1 MVTNSVKR
9 MTHFLSASV
18 AIALTLGLSGCG
30 GDAATDTDVAAV
42 DTSTSIDDWRL
53 VWSDEFDGST
63 IDASKWTHEVNCDG
77 GGNFEQQC
85 YTDSTDNSFVS
96 DGTLKIVAK
105 PSTDGES
112 KPYTSARLVTKNKG
126 DWTYGRFEMRAKMPS
141 GQGSWPAFWMLSTDE
156 VYGEWP
162 KSGEIDIVESV
173 NLKELNADG
182 EEERS
187 IVGTLYYGSGEAN
200 ANNQFDS
207 SGKTFDLLD
216 GANPADDFHTYAIEW
231 QEGEIRWFVDD
242 YLYATQRKSTL
253 RTNSRGEVLGLTEL
267 GRGWYAELFN
277 QVTGELE
284 PVWGNAPFD
293 QDFHLLLNLAVGGA
307 FPGNTNN
314 AANFPN
320 GIDPAAFANGQ
331 TYEIDYVRVYKC
343 NADEADGSGCENI
356 RNGYNEV
363 ATDENPTGALVLGV
377 APTPTP
383 PIGPARGIV
392 IFEDAELPGWPL
404 WDDSNKTT
412 PSVVVDE
419 DPTYGA
425 VAEFAI
431 TDNAGTVLG
440 FNSRISDDQKT
451 FNATGIQA
459 DGTISFD
466 MKVVSAPAGT
476 DNWLLKVES
485 DGGANRSG
493 TGTGDL
499 LFLQNS
505 IEGQFPVEG
514 VWQTYTFPLQAL
526 ADAGLELGLIDLI
539 MIFPQYALG
548 EGAVYRVDNVK
559 FNVGGDTG
567 GVESRTEVFYDD
579 VLADGLAYNSY
590 NPDGLISFD
599 AEVAEDGRGNVIEIV
614 KTGATGNFYFEASQA
629 YDLSSWEAD
638 GDLVF
643 DINVSSIGSGVQ
655 LYVKFDSGWPNVSD
669 YIVTLPTTGE
679 WATVRIPVADILAN
693 RNSFDNGI
701 ADPQNIVNVFVVEPT
716 GSMTF
721 KLDNVRLDIEGTNS
735 GTPTIVESFYTDAL
749 ADTLVYN
756 SYNPDGLI
764 SYDAE
769 VAEEG
774 RGNVI
779 EIVKSGATGNFYFEA
794 LEAFDLTSW
803 EAEGDLVFDINV
815 SSIDAGVQLYVKFDS
830 GWPNVSDYIVTL
842 PATGQW
848 ATVRIPV
855 ADILANSNSFDNGI
869 ADPQNIVNVFVVEP
883 TGVMTFK
890 LDNVR
895 LEIPGTE
902 APAAETEVVM
912 WYEDALADGLAFDS
926 YNPEGAVVGSEVNE
940 EGYGTVIQVEKT
952 GAVGNYYIVA
962 PDGGF
967 DISSFE
973 DTGELVFNLSVT
985 SVASGVELYVKF
997 DSGWPNVSDYSVPL
1011 PAEGVWTE
1019 VRISVG
1025 EILANGNSFGS
1036 GTADPFNLTNLFV
1049 VEPTGV
1055 MTFKLD
1061 SIRLEKQ

>member
-18 AIALTLGLSGCG
+18 AIALTFGLAGCG

-42 DTSTSIDDWRL
+42 DVSTSIDDWRL

-63 IDASKWTHEVNCDG
+63 IDASKWTHEVNCEG
-77 GGNFEQQC
+77 GGNFEKQC
-85 YTDSTDNSFVS
+85 YTDSSENSFVS

-105 PSTDGES
+105 PSTDGEAL
-112 KPYTSARLVTKNKG
+112 PYTSARLVTKNKG

-156 VYGEWP
+156 VYGDWP
-162 KSGEIDIVESV
+162 KSGEIDIVETV

-200 ANNQFDS
+200 DNNQFDS

-216 GANPADDFHTYAIEW
+216 GSNPADDFHTYAIEW
-231 QEGEIRWFVDD
+231 QAGEIRWYVDD

-253 RTNSRGEVLGLTEL
+253 RTNSRGEVLGLTEF

-277 QVTGELE
+277 QVSGELE

-293 QDFHLLLNLAVGGA
+293 QDFHILLNLAVGGA
-307 FPGNTNN
+307 FPANTNN

-320 GIDPAAFANGQ
+320 GIDPAAFADGQ

-343 NADEADGSGCENI
+343 NAEQADGSGCENI

-363 ATDENPTGALVLGV
+363 ATEEKPTGALVLGV

-392 IFEDAELPGWPL
+392 IFEDEELPGWPL

-419 DPTYGA
+419 DPEYGA
-425 VAEFAI
+425 VAEFEI

-451 FNATGIQA
+451 FNATGIQ
-459 DGTISFD
+459 DTGTISFD
-466 MKVVSAPAGT
+466 MKVISAPTGT
-476 DNWLLKVES
+476 DNWLLKVEA

-514 VWQTYTFPLQAL
+514 VWQTYTFALQDL
-526 ADAGLELGLIDLI
+526 AAAGLELGLIDLI
-539 MIFPQYALG
+539 MIFPEYALG

-559 FNVGGDTG
+559 FEVGGDAG
-567 GVESRTEVFYDD
+567 GVEARTEVFYDD
-579 VLADGLAYNSY
+579 VLASGLAYNSF

-599 AEVAEDGRGNVIEIV
+599 AEVAEDGRGNVIEII
-614 KTGATGNFYFEASQA
+614 KTGATGNFYFEASEP
-629 YDLSSWEAD
+629 YDLTSWEAD

-643 DINVSSIGSGVQ
+643 DINVSSIDAGVQ

-693 RNSFDNGI
+693 SNSFDNGI
-701 ADPQNIVNVFVVEPT
+701 ADPSNILNVFVVEPT
-716 GSMTF
+716 GVMTF
-721 KLDNVRLDIEGTNS
+721 KLDNVRLDIEGAGS
-735 GTPTIVESFYTDAL
+735 TPTIVENFYTDVL
-749 ADTLVYN
+749 EDDYTYN
-756 SYNPDGLI
+756 SFNPDGFVSFNEALPE
-764 SYDAE
+764 D
-769 VAEEG
+769 G

-779 EIVKSGATGNFYFEA
+779 EVVKTGATGNFYFEA
-794 LEAFDLTSW
+794 PAGGFDLTPF
-803 EAEGDLVFDINV
+803 ENAGELVFDLNV
-815 SSIDAGVQLYVKFDS
+815 SSLDAGVELYAKFDS
-830 GWPNVSDYIVTL
+830 GWPNVSDYSVTL

-855 ADILANSNSFDNGI
+855 ADILANGNTFGDGT
-869 ADPQNIVNVFVVEP
+869 ADPSNLLNVFVVEP

-890 LDNVR
+890 LDNIR
-895 LEIPGTE
+895 LEIPGTD
-902 APAAETEVVM
+902 APATETEVVT
-912 WYEDALADGLAFDS
+912 WYEDALADGLSFDS
-926 YNPEGAVVGSEVNE
+926 FNPDGVVSATEVNE
-940 EGYGTVIQVEKT
+940 EGYGTVLQITKT
-952 GAVGNYYIVA
+952 GATGNYYIVA
-962 PDGGF
+962 ADGGF

-973 DTGELVFNLSVT
+973 DTGELVFNLNVT
-985 SVASGVELYVKF
+985 SADGGVELYVKF

-1019 VRISVG
+1019 VRISVA
-1025 EILANGNSFGS
+1025 EILANGNTFGD

-1061 SIRLEKQ
+1061 NIRLEK

>member
-1 MVTNSVKR
+1 V
-9 MTHFLSASV
+9 
-18 AIALTLGLSGCG
+18 
-30 GDAATDTDVAAV
+30 
-42 DTSTSIDDWRL
+42 STSIDDWRL
-53 VWSDEFDGST
+53 VWSDEFDGTS
-63 IDASKWTHEVNCDG
+63 IDSAKWTHEVNCEG

-85 YTDSTDNSFVS
+85 YTDSPDNSFVS

-105 PSTDGES
+105 PSTDGEAL
-112 KPYTSARLVTKNKG
+112 PYTSARMVTKNKG

-156 VYGEWP
+156 VYGSWP
-162 KSGEIDIVESV
+162 KSGEIDIVETV

-187 IVGTLYYGSGEAN
+187 IVGTIYYGSGEAN

-216 GANPADDFHTYAIEW
+216 GSNPADGFHTYAIEW
-231 QEGEIRWFVDD
+231 QAGEIRWYVDD

-253 RTNSRGEVLGLTEL
+253 RTNSRGEVLGLTEF

-307 FPGNTNN
+307 FPANTNN

-320 GIDPAAFANGQ
+320 GIDPAAFADGQ

-343 NADEADGSGCENI
+343 NADQADGSGCENI

-363 ATDENPTGALVLGV
+363 ATEENPTGALVLGV

-392 IFEDAELPGWPL
+392 IFEDEELPGWPL

-419 DPTYGA
+419 DPEYGA
-425 VAEFAI
+425 VAEFEI
-431 TDNAGTVLG
+431 TDSAGTVLG

-451 FNATGIQA
+451 FNATGIQ
-459 DGTISFD
+459 DTGTISFD
-466 MKVVSAPAGT
+466 MKVISAPAGT
-476 DNWLLKVES
+476 DNWLLKVEA

-505 IEGQFPVEG
+505 LEGQFPVEG
-514 VWQTYTFPLQAL
+514 VWQTYTFTLQSL
-526 ADAGLELGLIDLI
+526 VEAGLDLGLIDLI
-539 MIFPQYALG
+539 MIFPEYALG

-559 FNVGGDTG
+559 FEVGGDGGG
-567 GVESRTEVFYDD
+567 GVEARTEVFYDD
-579 VLADGLAYNSY
+579 VLASGLAYNSF

-614 KTGATGNFYFEASQA
+614 KTGATGNFYFEASEP
-629 YDLSSWEAD
+629 YDLTSWEAD

-643 DINVSSIGSGVQ
+643 DINVSSIDAGVQ

-693 RNSFDNGI
+693 SNSFDNGI
-701 ADPQNIVNVFVVEPT
+701 ADPSNILNVFVVEPT
-716 GSMTF
+716 GVMTF
-721 KLDNVRLDIEGTNS
+721 KLDNVRLDIQGS
-735 GTPTIVESFYTDAL
+735 GSTPTIIENFYTDAL
-749 ADTLVYN
+749 EADYTYN
-756 SYNPDGLI
+756 SFNPDGFVSFNEALPE
-764 SYDAE
+764 D
-769 VAEEG
+769 G

-779 EIVKSGATGNFYFEA
+779 EVVKTGATGNFYFEA
-794 LEAFDLTSW
+794 PAGGFDLSPF
-803 EAEGDLVFDINV
+803 EDAGELVFDLNV
-815 SSIDAGVQLYVKFDS
+815 SSLDTGVELYVKFDS
-830 GWPNVSDYIVTL
+830 GWPNVSDYSVTL

-855 ADILANSNSFDNGI
+855 ADILANGNTFGDGT
-869 ADPQNIVNVFVVEP
+869 ADPFNLLNVFVVEP

-895 LEIPGTE
+895 LEIPGTD
-902 APAAETEVVM
+902 APVSETEVVT
-912 WYEDALADGLAFDS
+912 WYEDALADGLSFDS
-926 YNPEGAVVGSEVNE
+926 FNPDGVVSATELNE
-940 EGYGTVIQVEKT
+940 EGYGTILQVTKT
-952 GAVGNYYIVA
+952 GATGNYYIVA

-973 DTGELVFNLSVT
+973 DTGELVFNLNVT
-985 SVASGVELYVKF
+985 SADGGVELYVKF

-1019 VRISVG
+1019 VRISVA
-1025 EILANGNSFGS
+1025 EILANGNTFGD

-1061 SIRLEKQ
+1061 NIRLEK